1 MKQITKVRK
10 AVCAMANELKKAG
23 YTLSEAF
30 KKAWSRVKLTMTIR
44 AAGTTFENR
53 QERLD
58 FLRQFK
64 PEELTV
70 TLEREPENRF
80 DRNAIRIVV
89 HILPISRRTV
99 VGYVPKGLARELSRV
114 LDMGVQV
121 KASLMKIIGGYSY
134 KESLGALVNI
144 AV

>member
-1 MKQITKVRK
+1 MKQITRVRK

-23 YTLSEAF
+23 YSLSEAF

-64 PEELTV
+64 PEDLTV

-99 VGYVPKGLARELSRV
+99 IGYVPKGLARELSRV
-114 LDMGVQV
+114 LDMGVKV
-121 KASLMKIIGGYSY
+121 RASLMKIIGGYGY